1 MFTQIAPKPPIV
13 TISGPSKIGKTSA
26 AVSSGKTAL
35 LQTEDSGDGI
45 KCFKTPLL
53 LSFTGKDGVGGV
65 LDSLEWLGTQSHDYT
80 VAAIDSLDWMER
92 LIHKQICAENNVS
105 NLEKIGYGKGYIM
118 AIDLWSK
125 YIDCIKYLRD
135 NRDMMIVQIAHTQIK
150 RFENPETEPYDRY
163 ELKLHK
169 SASDLI
175 MESSDIILF
184 ANYFVGV
191 TKSEVG
197 GFKKTRTRAVG
208 SGERVLYTEERP
220 AFKAGNR
227 FNLPSEIPFD
237 REGQYWNTI
246 KSHIPYYQTTTKGE

>member
-1 MFTQIAPKPPIV
+1 MFTQIAPKPPII
-13 TISGPSKIGKTSA
+13 TISGPPKIGK
-26 AVSSGKTAL
+26 SSFGQQANNPAFI
-35 LQTEDSGDGI
+35 QTEDVGDGI
-45 KCFKTPLL
+45 TAFKTPLL
-53 LSFTGKDGVGGV
+53 TSFSAV
-65 LDSLEWLGTQSHDYT
+65 LESLEWLGTNQHDFKSVVT
-80 VAAIDSLDWMER
+80 DSMDWMER

-118 AIDLWSK
+118 AVDLWTK
-125 YIDCIKYLRD
+125 YIDCVKYLRD
-135 NRDMMIVQIAHTQIK
+135 TRNMMIINVAHTQIK

-169 SASDLI
+169 AASDLI

-191 TKSEVG
+191 TKTETG

-227 FNLPSEIPFD
+227 FNLPPEIPFD

-246 KSHIPYYQTTTKGE
+246 VANIPYYQTTTKGE

>member
-1 MFTQIAPKPPIV
+1 MFTQIAPRPPILN
-13 TISGPSKIGKTSA
+13 IIGPPKIGKTLA
-26 AVSSGKTAL
+26 ATLAGTTAL
-35 LQTEDSGDGI
+35 IQTEDSGDGI

-53 LSFTGKDGVGGV
+53 TSFAQV
-65 LDSLEWLGTQSHDYT
+65 LDSLEWLGTNPHEFDV
-80 VAAIDSLDWMER
+80 VATDSMDWMER
-92 LIHKQICAENNVS
+92 LIHKQICAENNVA
-105 NLEKIGYGKGYIM
+105 NIERIPYGKGYIM

-125 YIDCIKYLRD
+125 YIDCVKYLRD
-135 NRDMMIVQIAHTQIK
+135 TRNMMVINISHTQIK

-163 ELKLHK
+163 EMKLHK

-197 GFKKTRTRAVG
+197 GFKKARTRAVG

-220 AFKAGNR
+220 AFRAGNR
-227 FNLPSEIPFD
+227 FGLPPEIPFD

>member
-1 MFTQIAPKPPIV
+1 MFTQIAPKPPII
-13 TISGPSKIGKTSA
+13 TISGPPKIGK
-26 AVSSGKTAL
+26 SSFGQQANNPAFI
-35 LQTEDSGDGI
+35 QTEDVGDGI
-45 KCFKTPLL
+45 TAFKTPLL
-53 LSFTGKDGVGGV
+53 TSFSSV
-65 LDSLEWLGTQSHDYT
+65 LESLEWLGTNQHDFKSVVT
-80 VAAIDSLDWMER
+80 DSMDWMER

-118 AIDLWSK
+118 AVDLWTK
-125 YIDCIKYLRD
+125 YIDCVKYLRD
-135 NRDMMIVQIAHTQIK
+135 TRNMMIINVAHTQIK

-169 SASDLI
+169 AASDLI

-191 TKSEVG
+191 TKTETG

-227 FNLPSEIPFD
+227 FNLPPEIPFD

-246 KSHIPYYQTTTKGE
+246 VANIPYYQTTTKGE